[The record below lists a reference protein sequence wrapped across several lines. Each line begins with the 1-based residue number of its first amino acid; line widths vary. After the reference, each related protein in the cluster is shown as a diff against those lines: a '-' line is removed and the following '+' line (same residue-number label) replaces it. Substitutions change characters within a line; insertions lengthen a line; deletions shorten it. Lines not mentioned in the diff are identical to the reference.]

1 MFKLDVLNYQNT
13 IFYPVQNIFEI
24 PYYEL
29 VKVEAMVKIFI
40 NNVLFFSDDYFPLL
54 EFIYQ
59 FEKWKNDKQ
68 EVFEYNSIE
77 SDRNPIISFTIQNE
91 QCIFDSIW
99 RLTSQRLSVAFLEV
113 LNEINDCK
121 KNLLKIINLR

>member
-1 MFKLDVLNYQNT
+1 
-13 IFYPVQNIFEI
+13 
-24 PYYEL
+24 
-29 VKVEAMVKIFI
+29 MVKIFI

-59 FEKWKNDKQ
+59 FEKRKNDKQ

-77 SDRNPIISFTIQNE
+77 SDKNPIISFTIQNE